1 MPKSLSE
8 NEREYIKQ
16 RLIEEATYCLTHYG
30 VKKTTV
36 DEIVS
41 RAKIAKGTFYLFYTS
56 KELLLF
62 DVFNRL
68 HDDYQERLLKEIA
81 DIKDNLNPDRLTEII
96 FKLYKTMDDSFIL
109 KLMMSGELEALF
121 RKLPPE
127 VAQLHAE
134 KDDLRVEALVSM
146 VPNMKAGQVQV
157 FSAALQGI
165 FLSMLYKEDV
175 GKDVFD
181 EALKVMIRGVA
192 IQMFEG
198 DRP

>member
-8 NEREYIKQ
+8 NERAYIKQ

-62 DVFNRL
+62 DVFIRL
-68 HDDYQERLLKEIA
+68 HDDYQDRLLKEIG
-81 DIKDNLNPDRLTEII
+81 DIKDDLNPDRLTEII
-96 FKLYKTMDDSFIL
+96 FKIYKTMDDSFIL
-109 KLMMSGELEALF
+109 RLMMSGELEALF

-127 VAQLHAE
+127 IAQLHAE

-146 VPNMKAGQVQV
+146 VPNMKAGQIQV
-157 FSAALQGI
+157 FSAALRGI
-165 FLSMLYKEDV
+165 FISMLYKKDV
-175 GKDVFD
+175 GEDVFD

-192 IQMFEG
+192 IQMFESN
-198 DRP
+198 